1 VTPDRLV
8 RKQIFVSIYSKL
20 VALVNRHK
28 TYLVSPPSIN
38 PVTSEAE
45 ISTREFRKI
54 AEDSVLGIIVNGMD
68 RTPLY
73 VNQRCA
79 DIFGYDEPQDIIDL
93 KDNLKLVSTK
103 DMKRVSKMR
112 DFKQVDGN
120 RSVTFEFD
128 GVRKDGN
135 LVPVFG
141 NAAIVE
147 WQGQTARYTTFL
159 DLSDIKNTEQK
170 LIDSEE
176 RFRQFATVSS
186 DWFWEMDS
194 ELRYTFISDN
204 FADNGGP
211 SREEFLGQTSREAYR
226 SLDKSASYEEFI
238 RKLEAHEPLVSLRVK
253 RAIKGQFP
261 TWVLINAMPVLDNNK
276 QFRGYRGTTIDITEL
291 VLTEEELQNNEER
304 YNRATRGAKVTI
316 WDWIIETNEYYVS
329 DEAALIYGYTEENKP
344 RTRDDWNALV
354 HPDDIDDYT
363 QKFLAHL
370 KQEADVFEHEYRLRH
385 ADGTYHWIAV
395 QGSAL
400 RDEQGKA
407 WRVSGWGVDITEQR
421 NTERL
426 LVEAIDSL
434 SEGFALYDSEDKL
447 IAFNQQY
454 AGMFTSLGIKTRI
467 GQTFESNYREVL
479 SHRAVNEGG
488 IVNEKQLAK
497 LVQDHLTPPPYSER
511 QIHDGRWIRTTEVRT
526 PSGGV
531 AGLRTDITEY
541 RNLLDQLAQSEER
554 FRAFAEVA
562 SDWYYEVDKDLR
574 FTFMSEGIQRER
586 DIDFRSAI
594 GRTHEDVFAEFADHQ
609 SHQEYL
615 EDLKKHLPK
624 RDILLRRKEGNGQT
638 KWSRVN
644 IIPKFTKNGDF
655 NGYYGSGRDVT
666 RQVAAQQALAHKE
679 AQVSGMLEIAPDAI
693 IAVNKDLSIQIF
705 NYGAVEMFGYQDS
718 EVIGKSLNMLIP
730 DRFHSAHDQ
739 QISSFNKSKETSRR
753 MGMRGEITGLKKDGT
768 EFPAE
773 ASISRLE
780 QGDDI
785 LYTVMLH
792 DIGERKKS
800 EEIVQKAM
808 EEALYANRAKSEFLA
823 NMSHELRTPL
833 NAILGFSEALRVGIR
848 GALSENQNEYVDA
861 VSQSGEHLLS
871 LINDI
876 LDLSKLEAGKAD
888 LDEENLN
895 LVDLINQGFLF
906 VGDRA
911 RSGQISLA
919 LDNVPDE
926 ILLRA
931 DKRMIL
937 QILINLLS
945 NAVKFTLPDGT
956 VTVSVEVTPD
966 KDVVLSVT
974 DTGIGMRPEDI
985 PQALSTFGQLD
996 GDLDRRH
1003 EGTGL
1008 GLPLVKSLAELHGGV
1023 LNLTSEAGVG
1033 TVAAITIPRQRYLEN
1048 DAEISS
1054 LI

>member
-1 VTPDRLV
+1 M
-8 RKQIFVSIYSKL
+8 FSKL

-28 TYLVSPPSIN
+28 AYLVSHPSIS

-54 AEDSVLGIIVNGMD
+54 SEDSVLGIIVNGMD

-79 DIFGYDEPQDIIDL
+79 DIFGYDNPQEILDL
-93 KDNLKLVSTK
+93 KDNLKLVSDK
-103 DMKRVSKMR
+103 DYKRVSTMR
-112 DFKQVDGN
+112 DFKPVDGN

-128 GVRKDGN
+128 GVRKDGSF
-135 LVPVFG
+135 VPVFG

-147 WQGQTARYTTFL
+147 WQGQPARYTTFL
-159 DLSDIKNTEQK
+159 DLSDIKSTEQK
-170 LIDSEE
+170 LINSEE
-176 RFRQFATVSS
+176 RFKQFATISS
-186 DWFWEMDS
+186 DWFWEIDS
-194 ELRYTFISDN
+194 DLTYTFISSKFVDI
-204 FADNGGP
+204 GGP
-211 SREEFLGQTSREAYR
+211 SRDRFLGKTPREAYQGFE
-226 SLDKSASYEEFI
+226 KTASYDEFI
-238 RKLEAHEPLVSLRVK
+238 RKIEAHEPLESLRVK
-253 RAIKGQFP
+253 RSVKGLNLS
-261 TWVLINAMPVLDNNK
+261 WLLINATPVLGENGEFN
-276 QFRGYRGTTIDITEL
+276 GYRGATVDITDL
-291 VLTEEELQNNEER
+291 VLAEEELRNNEER

-316 WDWIIETNEYYVS
+316 WDWIIDTNEYYVS
-329 DEAALIYGYTEENKP
+329 DEAALIYGYTKENMP
-344 RTRDDWNALV
+344 HTRDDWNALV
-354 HPDDIDDYT
+354 HPDDIDAYT
-363 QKFLAHL
+363 LKFLAHL
-370 KQEADVFEHEYRLRH
+370 RQETDVFEHEYRLRH
-385 ADGTYHWIAV
+385 ADGTYRWVAV

-400 RDEQGKA
+400 RDENGRA

-434 SEGFALYDSEDKL
+434 SEGFALYDREDKL
-447 IAFNQQY
+447 IAFNKQY
-454 AGMFTSLGIKTRI
+454 AGMFTSLGIKTKI
-467 GQTFESNYREVL
+467 GQSFESNYRSVL

-488 IVNEKQLAK
+488 VVDEKQLAK
-497 LVQDHLTPPPYSER
+497 LIQDHLDPPPYSER
-511 QIHDGRWIRTTEVRT
+511 QIHDGRWIRTTEVKT

-541 RNLLDQLAQSEER
+541 KNLVDQLAQSEER

-594 GRTHEDVFAEFADHQ
+594 GRTHEEVFAEFIDHQ

-615 EDLKKHLPK
+615 EDLKKQLPK
-624 RDILLRRKEGNGQT
+624 RDILLRRKEESGQT

-644 IIPKFTKNGDF
+644 IIPKFTRNGDF
-655 NGYYGSGRDVT
+655 DGYYGSGRDVT
-666 RQVAAQQALAHKE
+666 RQVEAQQALAHKE

-693 IAVNKDLSIQIF
+693 IAVDKDLSIQIF

-718 EVIGKSLNMLIP
+718 EVLGMSLNMLIP

-739 QISSFNKSKETSRR
+739 QISSFNESKETSRR

-800 EEIVQKAM
+800 EGIVQKAM

-848 GALSENQNEYVDA
+848 GALSDNQNEYVDA

-911 RSGQISLA
+911 HAGQISLA
-919 LDNVPDE
+919 LDKVPEE

-945 NAVKFTLPDGT
+945 NAVKFTLPGGA
-956 VTVSVEVTPD
+956 VTVNVEVTPD
-966 KDVVLSVT
+966 KDVIFSVT

-1048 DAEISS
+1048 DTETSS
-1054 LI
+1054 LC